1 ISLQNSLKALLSVGE
16 LAHCRALAAP
26 LARWSS
32 SDSSAAQNRRQSP
45 SRGNRQRRLAKNADN
60 AVAMAKSEL
69 NSSELL
75 ASSAESALDE
85 LSGMVAS
92 PALASR
98 IDDKL
103 AAAKRRTRRSAAIR
117 AAATRYLP
125 ALAAGE
131 ASVLLYC
138 ARRQAVLLH
147 RSDPEAAARRLL
159 ADFVELRWPAD
170 IQRSDNQIRL
180 RVWPLLER
188 PLDASRSGLA
198 WLREDASKLGLLQ
211 FSAGNPDLAY
221 YCHEDDANA
230 SKQENPQSP
239 LRMGG
244 EAGQMERLVAGF
256 YCDEN
261 GFLAQAEAAL
271 ASSRTDLEAARQEL
285 SLLVAKL
292 SQRKADSPESE
303 RYQFKRR
310 LEGFDFSEKFIYDK

>member
-1 ISLQNSLKALLSVGE
+1 GE

-32 SDSSAAQNRRQSP
+32 SDSSAARNRRQSP

-69 NSSELL
+69 NSSEL
-75 ASSAESALDE
+75 
-85 LSGMVAS
+85 
-92 PALASR
+92 
-98 IDDKL
+98 
-103 AAAKRRTRRSAAIR
+103 
-117 AAATRYLP
+117 
-125 ALAAGE
+125 
-131 ASVLLYC
+131 
-138 ARRQAVLLH
+138 QAVLLH
-147 RSDPEAAARRLL
+147 RSDPETWHPASLSQAFPLTEAAARRLL

-211 FSAGNPDLAY
+211 FAAGNPDLAY

-230 SKQENPQSP
+230 SKLESRQSP

>member
-1 ISLQNSLKALLSVGE
+1 NSLKALLSVGE

-32 SDSSAAQNRRQSP
+32 SDSSAARNRRQSP

-103 AAAKRRTRRSAAIR
+103 ADAKRRTRRSAAIR

-147 RSDPEAAARRLL
+147 RSDPE
-159 ADFVELRWPAD
+159 
-170 IQRSDNQIRL
+170 
-180 RVWPLLER
+180 
-188 PLDASRSGLA
+188 
-198 WLREDASKLGLLQ
+198 
-211 FSAGNPDLAY
+211 
-221 YCHEDDANA
+221 
-230 SKQENPQSP
+230 
-239 LRMGG
+239 
-244 EAGQMERLVAGF
+244 
-256 YCDEN
+256 
-261 GFLAQAEAAL
+261 AEAAL